1 MDQTEQTPSPLST
14 SRTVLV
20 AAVLGAALLGSGF
33 AGLTNEV
40 IWQRS
45 LKRMLGG
52 SETISATIVVLV
64 FMFGLGVGAIA
75 MGNRARKAK
84 DPLLWLA
91 GLEGA
96 LCVVNLAVCGLLQAD
111 LSSTIFGLQAV
122 VMAAGIPLGFLYAVG
137 SLVVLAVPCLLMGAT
152 TPMASEVC
160 QRRLGQTDARVLGL
174 IFFINTLGAMVG
186 CVLGS
191 TTFVP
196 IFGLTQAMIAAA
208 LCNLGAGALL
218 VLLRMGLPPSQTASE
233 TEAPAE
239 EPAPS
244 RPFWKGST
252 EEIVALGLGA
262 CALSYELV
270 LLRANILVHEPQPA
284 TFSMVL
290 AGFLLFWSVGAGL
303 GSRDIPLRLEHGLVL
318 APLLGILGIWSV
330 LDTKWVGFE
339 SASIMIEHILG
350 HPLQF
355 LPCLFFGFLF
365 TRVTARAAQNW
376 GRDVGRIYGWN
387 TVGACLG
394 ILGTTFVAYKLHLWL
409 SIALVVTAGL
419 VIAAFFIDRLS
430 GRSGLRWTWIPV
442 AGLISIAIIP
452 RVTDTTQWGLTD
464 RIAEAGTT
472 RFFFGSSGVVG
483 VDTFGNVFWDGLWHS
498 ALTQEPGDLMDT
510 ENWWMAVAPIF
521 AHPTGDVK
529 RVAIVG
535 MGTGI
540 TAGTMAKASHIER
553 IDAYEINHTLKQVF
567 REYPEGTMGASTNPR
582 IQLHWQDARTG
593 LGLRDEKYD
602 VITTAPLYLRQ
613 AGAGLLNAVENMRM
627 IKSRLKPDGV
637 VCMFSWG
644 TDAQALTV
652 RQTAATVFPHQMTIN
667 DGYLLLL
674 SNQPLDLSEETLN
687 RRLAAHVGDPMWD
700 EVMAYTEGKG
710 ASELVARVDKPQF
723 YFGDGRLITTD
734 DRPVLEYPGFLE
746 RAVDALDYGPQ
757 HRLHLPAL
765 H

>member
-1 MDQTEQTPSPLST
+1 MEQTESTDQPLSS
-14 SRTVLV
+14 SRTLEV
-20 AAVLGAALLGSGF
+20 ALVLGLALLGSGF

-45 LKRMLGG
+45 LKRLLGG

-64 FMFGLGVGAIA
+64 FMFGLGTGAIA
-75 MGNRARKAK
+75 MGNRARKAR
-84 DPLLWLA
+84 DPLMWLA
-91 GLEGA
+91 GLEFA
-96 LCVVNLAVCGLLQAD
+96 LFAVNLAVCGLLQMD
-111 LSSTIFGLQAV
+111 LSTTIFGLQV
-122 VMAAGIPLGFLYAVG
+122 IVMNAGIPLGFLYAVG

-174 IFFINTLGAMVG
+174 IFFVNTLGAMVG

-196 IFGLTQAMIAAA
+196 LFGLTQAMVAAA
-208 LCNLGAGALL
+208 CCNLAAGVIL
-218 VLLRMGLPPSQTASE
+218 VLLRLRLPKNK
-233 TEAPAE
+233 APAADIAE
-239 EPAPS
+239 EPKSS

-252 EEIVALGLGA
+252 EEIMALGLGA

-270 LLRANILVHEPQPA
+270 LLRANVLIHEPQPA

-303 GSRDIPLRLEHGLVL
+303 GSRDIPLSLRNGLL
-318 APLLGILGIWSV
+318 ITPLLGIFGIWSV
-330 LDTKWVGFE
+330 MGAEWVSFD
-339 SASIMIEHILG
+339 SAAIMLGHILS

-355 LPCLFFGFLF
+355 LPCLLFGFLF
-365 TRVTARAAQNW
+365 TRVTARAADNW

-387 TVGACLG
+387 TVGACTG
-394 ILGTTFVAYKLHLWL
+394 ILGAIFVAYKLHLWL
-409 SIALVVTAGL
+409 SIALVITLGFL
-419 VIAAFFIDRLS
+419 IAAFFIDRTS
-430 GRSGLRWTWIPV
+430 GRSGLRWTWLPV
-442 AGLISIAIIP
+442 AALIGIGIIP
-452 RVTDTTQWGLTD
+452 QTTDTTRWN
-464 RIAEAGTT
+464 ISESISEPGTT

-483 VDTFGNVFWDGLWHS
+483 VDKSGGVFWDGLWHS
-498 ALTQEPGDLMDT
+498 ALSMEPGDLVDT
-510 ENWWMAVAPIF
+510 ENWWMGVAPIF
-521 AHPTGDVK
+521 AHPTGKVK
-529 RVAIVG
+529 KVAIVG

-540 TAGTMAKASHIER
+540 TAGTMAKADHIEF

-567 REYPEGTMGASTNPR
+567 HEYPEGTMGASTNPK
-582 IQLHWQDARTG
+582 INLHWQDARTG
-593 LGLRDEKYD
+593 LGLRDQKYD

-613 AGAGLLNAVENMRM
+613 AGAGLLNAVENMRA
-627 IKSRLKPDGV
+627 IKARLKPDGV

-667 DGYLLLL
+667 GGYLLLL
-674 SNQPLDLSEETLN
+674 SNQPLDLSDETLAK
-687 RRLAAHVGDPMWD
+687 RLVEHAGDPLWD
-700 EVMAYTEGKG
+700 EISRFAGKRGVKALTE
-710 ASELVARVDKPQF
+710 RIDDPQF

-746 RAVDALDYGPQ
+746 EAVEALGYGPE
-757 HRLHLPAL
+757 HRLELPSL
-765 H
+765 